1 MSIRFN
7 TISQLRQ
14 LLDNRQLSVDELCA
28 ETQKLIK
35 ADKTNAIL
43 SHCDN
48 LAKTQA
54 QQADI
59 TIADGQQHLL
69 LGIPVI
75 YKDNFN
81 LKDYPT
87 TCASKILENHVS
99 VYDATVVDLMKQQ
112 GSLCLGK
119 ANMDEF
125 AMGSTN
131 ENSAF
136 GAVNNPFNPAHCTG
150 GSSGGS
156 AAAVASGLV
165 PLAFG
170 SDTGGSVRQPAAFCG
185 VVGLKPTYGRLSRFG
200 IVAFGSSFDQPGIFS
215 HTAKDA
221 AIALTATAHHDPK
234 DSTSVN
240 RSGEN
245 YLKNL
250 DTPLQGKTFGLVK
263 SLFERITDSDIQQ
276 RYQEAI
282 RYYEHLGVNFIEVEL
297 PDPELCVAAYY
308 VLSSSECSS
317 NLSRFDGVRYGYR
330 SPNSTDLNEMY
341 THSRSEGFG
350 AEVKRRILLGT
361 FALSAGYF
369 DAYYVKAQKMRRA
382 ILNQFNELFT
392 RVDSI
397 VLPTSLSTAPILGE
411 DFDYNDDM
419 CTITANLAGL
429 PAISHPVGLA
439 KGLPVGLQI
448 IGQHFAESA
457 LLNATHLFQQVSDFH
472 QLRPDLANT
481 SA

>member
-1 MSIRFN
+1 MSH
-7 TISQLRQ
+7 ISFKTLTELREQ
-14 LLDNRQLSVDELCA
+14 LDNKSLSATELA
-28 ETQKLIK
+28 TETLKSIA
-35 ADKTNAIL
+35 ADNSNAVL
-43 SHCDN
+43 STCDN
-48 LAKTQA
+48 LALSQA
-54 QQADI
+54 KSADEQL
-59 TIADGQQHLL
+59 AAGKHHAL
-69 LGIPVI
+69 LGLPII

-81 LKDYPT
+81 VKGYPT
-87 TCASKILENHVS
+87 TCASKILETHTS
-99 VYDATVVDLMKQQ
+99 VYDATVVELMQDQ
-112 GSLCLGK
+112 GSISIGK

-136 GAVNNPFNPAHCTG
+136 GHVSNPFNPAHCTG

-156 AAAVASGLV
+156 AAVVASGLV
-165 PLAFG
+165 PVAFG

-185 VVGLKPTYGRLSRFG
+185 IVGLKPTYGRLSRFG

-215 HTAKDA
+215 HTATDA
-221 AIALTATAHHDPK
+221 AIALSAVAHHDAK

-240 RSGEN
+240 TPTGH
-245 YLKNL
+245 YL
-250 DTPLQGKTFGLVK
+250 DTLKQPLSGKKVGVVK
-263 SLFERITDSDIQQ
+263 SLFERVRDPEIQA
-276 RYQEAI
+276 RYQSALET
-282 RYYEHLGVNFIEVEL
+282 YQQQGVELIDVEL

-330 SPNSTDLNEMY
+330 SPNSDDLNALY
-341 THSRSEGFG
+341 TNSRTEGFG

-382 ILNQFNELFT
+382 ILNQFNQTFEN
-392 RVDSI
+392 VDAI
-397 VLPTSLSTAPILGE
+397 LLPTSLTTAPKLGQ

-429 PAISHPVGLA
+429 PAISHPVGFA
-439 KGLPVGLQI
+439 NNLPVGLQI
-448 IGQHFAESA
+448 IGKHFDEAM
-457 LLNATHLFQQVSDFH
+457 LLNMTHQFQQATAFH
-472 QLRPDLANT
+472 LVHPR
-481 SA
+481 